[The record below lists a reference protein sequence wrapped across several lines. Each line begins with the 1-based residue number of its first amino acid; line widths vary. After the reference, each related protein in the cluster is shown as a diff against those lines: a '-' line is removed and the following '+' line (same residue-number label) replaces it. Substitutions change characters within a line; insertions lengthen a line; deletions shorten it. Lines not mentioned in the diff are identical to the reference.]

1 MKGKLKWIC
10 LWGGRV
16 QFSNPPIWLSNYLE
30 YVSMLACYLLLMSP
44 YIASQGLDM
53 YKDDWN
59 KVAQHV
65 STRTQYECIVHFL
78 RLPIQDPYLEE
89 ANLGPLAYQPVPFSK
104 SGNPVMSTV
113 AFLASVVDPRVAA
126 AASKAALG
134 EVPYILNRS
143 YITT

>member
-1 MKGKLKWIC
+1 
-10 LWGGRV
+10 
-16 QFSNPPIWLSNYLE
+16 
-30 YVSMLACYLLLMSP
+30 MLACYLPLISP

-134 EVPYILNRS
+134 KVPYILTRS